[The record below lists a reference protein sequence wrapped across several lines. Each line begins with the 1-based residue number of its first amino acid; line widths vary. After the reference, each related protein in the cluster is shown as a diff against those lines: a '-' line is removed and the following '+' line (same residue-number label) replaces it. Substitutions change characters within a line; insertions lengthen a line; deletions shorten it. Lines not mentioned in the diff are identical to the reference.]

1 MASRYQHARRRAIR
15 RGATIT
21 ILAVTAWCLALG
33 LAEAVTR

>member
-1 MASRYQHARRRAIR
+1 MASRYQQARRRAIR

-33 LAEAVTR
+33 LATALTT